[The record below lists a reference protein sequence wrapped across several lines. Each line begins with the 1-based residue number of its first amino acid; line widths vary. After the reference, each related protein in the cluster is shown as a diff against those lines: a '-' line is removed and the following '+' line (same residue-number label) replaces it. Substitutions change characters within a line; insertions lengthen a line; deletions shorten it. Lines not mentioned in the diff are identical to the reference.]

1 MDIMGNTHQPS
12 ASMPTIRFTAHFP
25 IQKRERRLS
34 PLPQAA
40 EFYHVTSGGLQVA
53 VDIPVDEAY
62 AVAEAEAE
70 VSAELHAWLMVCTVS
85 IKSYPAPLAVI
96 LASLDG
102 AARRVVEAMK
112 YFLIRPDIL
121 DNALGMAANFTW
133 AEGEGEKKFV
143 PIPPEIGTSVM
154 VTYSLGGSAAMQEG
168 LDKDYR
174 PLIGMRHLFR
184 AMQEAEPR
192 FRWIDITIALELAI
206 KEALIRKH
214 PEIELLILEMP
225 SPPLT
230 KLYDKIMKHYLGE
243 KSPYMAAI
251 RTGME
256 TRNKLLHRPDGVHI
270 TEVQA
275 GDYLREAHKAINHVF
290 LLLYPDWSV
299 AQGMAPTFY
308 TNTGRGA

>member
-1 MDIMGNTHQPS
+1 MLRAG
-12 ASMPTIRFTAHFP
+12 
-25 IQKRERRLS
+25 
-34 PLPQAA
+34 

-53 VDIPVDEAY
+53 VDVPSDEAY

-70 VSAELHAWLMVCTVS
+70 IDADLHAWLMACTASV
-85 IKSYPAPLAVI
+85 KSYPANLAVI

-112 YFLIRPDIL
+112 YFLIRPHIL
-121 DNALGMAANFTW
+121 DNALVMAANFTW
-133 AEGEGEKKFV
+133 SEGDGEKKFV
-143 PIPPEIGTSVM
+143 PIPPETRTTTM
-154 VTYSLGGSAAMQEG
+154 VTYSVGGSAAMQEG

-230 KLYDKIMKHYLGE
+230 KLYDKIMKHYLSE
-243 KSPYMAAI
+243 KSPYLATI
-251 RTGME
+251 KTGME
-256 TRNKLLHRPDGVHI
+256 TRNKLLHRPDGVDI
-270 TEVQA
+270 AEGQA
-275 GDYLREAHKAINHVF
+275 ADYLREAHKAINHVF
-290 LLLYPDWSV
+290 RLLYPDWSV
-299 AQGMAPTFY
+299 AQGLAPTFY
-308 TNTGRGA
+308 TNTGGGT